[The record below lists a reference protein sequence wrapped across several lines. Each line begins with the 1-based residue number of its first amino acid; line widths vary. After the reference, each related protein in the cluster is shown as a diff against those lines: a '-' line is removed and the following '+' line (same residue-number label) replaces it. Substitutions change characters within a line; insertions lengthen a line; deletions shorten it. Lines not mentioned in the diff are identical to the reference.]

1 MFNSRI
7 SIPTFLKKNNNKTTT
22 KQQNNN
28 MSPSYVTSRSDARTI
43 AMLRSKL
50 AAAEECLNKYR
61 HGIIEIREFVIDTD
75 VNDIQDV
82 ILSNTFVMDKSQE
95 ILFINVDNVY
105 QIDDDDNQDNDN
117 QDDDNQ
123 DDDDYV
129 AEDDVMP
136 ELISDDETD
145 YDSGDDSCADSAD
158 DSGYDSADDS
168 CDDSGAPGAGMPDLE
183 SENIVN
189 YIYDNII
196 VNDYGDYGDYGQGAV
211 FI

>member
-1 MFNSRI
+1 
-7 SIPTFLKKNNNKTTT
+7 
-22 KQQNNN
+22 

-75 VNDIQDV
+75 INDIQDV

-105 QIDDDDNQDNDN
+105 QIDDDDDDDNQDDDNQDNDNQDNDNQDNDN
-117 QDDDNQ
+117 QDDE
-123 DDDDYV
+123 DYV

-145 YDSGDDSCADSAD
+145 YDSTDDSCADS
-158 DSGYDSADDS
+158 GDDS
-168 CDDSGAPGAGMPDLE
+168 CDDSCDDSADVPGADVPGADSADVPGADSGIPDLE

-196 VNDYGDYGDYGQGAV
+196 VNDYGDYGQNYGQGAV

>member
-1 MFNSRI
+1 
-7 SIPTFLKKNNNKTTT
+7 
-22 KQQNNN
+22 

-75 VNDIQDV
+75 INDIQDV

-105 QIDDDDNQDNDN
+105 QIDDDDNQDDDNQDNQDDDNQDNQDNDN

-158 DSGYDSADDS
+158 DSGDDSADDS

>member
-1 MFNSRI
+1 
-7 SIPTFLKKNNNKTTT
+7 
-22 KQQNNN
+22 

-50 AAAEECLNKYR
+50 AAAEECINKYR

-105 QIDDDDNQDNDN
+105 QIDDDDNQDDDNQDNQDDDN

-158 DSGYDSADDS
+158 DSADDSGDDSGADSGDDSADDS
-168 CDDSGAPGAGMPDLE
+168 GMPDLE

>member
-1 MFNSRI
+1 
-7 SIPTFLKKNNNKTTT
+7 
-22 KQQNNN
+22 

-50 AAAEECLNKYR
+50 AAAEECINKYR

-105 QIDDDDNQDNDN
+105 QIDDDDNQDDDNQDNQDDDNQDDDN

-158 DSGYDSADDS
+158 DSADDSGDDSGADSGDDSADDS
-168 CDDSGAPGAGMPDLE
+168 GMPDLE